1 MRSPAGGE
9 RRVLWWMLA
18 PFLVGVVALVLVP
31 AAVTLGLAL
40 FDYDLVRSPDWIGI
54 GNFRELVG
62 DDIFRISL
70 RNSMAFAALAVPLR
84 LAGALAL
91 ALLLHRRGRLAG
103 ASRAAVFV
111 PTVVPDVAYG
121 LVWLWLLNPLYGPVN
136 LVLGALGA
144 PTPSW
149 LTEPAAAQAA
159 VIVMSLFTVGEGFLI
174 LLAARAQI
182 PSQVYDLGRLD
193 GAGAWLLFRG
203 VTLPMLAPTL
213 LLLAAR
219 DTIFAFQ
226 ASFVP
231 ALVVTGG
238 GPPPFSTT
246 YLPVFVYQ
254 NAFEYLRYGY
264 AAAAT
269 VVMLGVTA
277 LMLVVQASVLRRRRL
292 FWV

>member
-1 MRSPAGGE
+1 MRRE
-9 RRVLWWMLA
+9 RRALWWMVG
-18 PFLVGVVALVLVP
+18 PFVVGALALVVVP
-31 AAVTLGLAL
+31 AAVTLALAL
-40 FDYDLVRSPDWIGI
+40 FDHDLIRSPRWVGFGNFADLVD
-54 GNFRELVG
+54 

-70 RNSMAFAALAVPLR
+70 RNSMAFAAIAVPLR
-84 LAGALAL
+84 LGGALAL
-91 ALLLHRRGRLAG
+91 ALLLQHRRRGYG
-103 ASRAAVFV
+103 AYRAAAFL

-136 LVLGALGA
+136 LVLDAVGA

-174 LLAARAQI
+174 LLAARAAI
-182 PSQVYDLGRLD
+182 PGEVYDLGRLD
-193 GAGAWLLFRG
+193 GAGAWPLFRR
-203 VTLPMLAPTL
+203 VTLPYVAPTL
-213 LLLAAR
+213 ALLAAR

-231 ALVVTGG
+231 ALVVTDG

-246 YLPVFVYQ
+246 YLPVFVYR

-269 VVMLGVTA
+269 VVMLGVTV
-277 LMLVVQASVLRRRRL
+277 LMLVAQAGILRRHRL
-292 FWV
+292 LWG